1 MKEKHI
7 QIEGYE
13 GLYEITESG
22 KVYSNRSGR
31 YLTRCND
38 EYGFH
43 VVKLT
48 DKSGEKNN
56 YNVFDLWKKT
66 FQLYQPDGFKGALRE
81 KYGKGC
87 SIL

>member
-13 GLYEITESG
+13 GLYEITNSG
-22 KVYSNRSGR
+22 RVYSNRSGK

-48 DKSGEKNN
+48 NNSGDKHN
-56 YNVFDLWKKT
+56 YKVFDLWKKA
-66 FQLYQPDGFKGALRE
+66 FPSEQPIEFKGALNV